1 MSVLDYAAFAAASA
15 MSMRT
20 PHPPLRDTFSLKGR
34 RVSEFV
40 EASELTK
47 TAEGHP

>member
-1 MSVLDYAAFAAASA
+1 MSVLDCAAFAAAST

-20 PHPPLRDTFSLKGR
+20 PHPPLRDTFSHQGR
-34 RVSEFV
+34 RGAEFV